1 MCAEFGGEVS
11 WCGSLEE
18 KYNMT
23 SGMTLCSLVDGYPT
37 FRRDL
42 LFASAMTME
51 TAGSPDILVF
61 MCT

>member
-11 WCGSLEE
+11 CCGSLEE

-23 SGMTLCSLVDGYPT
+23 CGMTLCSLVDGCPT
-37 FRRDL
+37 FQGDL

-51 TAGSPDILVF
+51 TADSSDILVF